1 MFDVVCCLWWVG
13 SFFEVGCWVLVDGC
27 SSCLFVVVCC
37 LLFAEGCLLLVY
49 VSCGSSLSVMRCLL
63 SVLRCLLSVG
73 VLLLA
78 C

>member
-1 MFDVVCCLWWVG
+1 MFGVVCCLWWVG
-13 SFFEVGCWVLVDGC
+13 SFFDVGCWLLVDGC
-27 SSCLFVVVCC
+27 SVLFVVVCC
-37 LLFAEGCLLLVY
+37 LLFAEWCLLLVY
-49 VSCGSSLSVMRCLL
+49 ISCRSSLSVVRCLL